1 MKLSFKRTAG
11 TFVFLF
17 SICYSSIAQNITH
30 GPFISAVTES
40 SARMFVRTSSAA
52 SITVNVSTDA
62 GMSNPVAFSS
72 ATVAEKDTV
81 AVVDFSSLDND
92 TEYFYQV
99 VVDGGSTS
107 NIQSFRTF
115 PAVGTVSNFHFDFG
129 SCQDFE
135 GNPPVNED
143 VVERISA
150 DSPRFFLQCGDWGY
164 PDNTDD
170 FPNDSNFFPI
180 NYQNVINSYH
190 RRYSSEQMKELMS
203 HVPIDYVYDDHDYVN
218 DNASRTST
226 SFYWE
231 GNPLT
236 EVTFDPIARTNIIK
250 GYSEFFPHYSLVDTS
265 EGIYHS
271 IRYGNVEIFMCDNRS
286 AKSGTLN
293 SLIENNGVYTFNP
306 NTPGHT
312 MLGEDQLQWLLDG
325 LQNSTATWKFVM
337 TGVLFNKG
345 YRDFIDD
352 ISGNQILQQLLNIP
366 GYGTGKS
373 LLALAVDTWSG
384 YPTEQDAIIDFCAQ
398 NNVENVVWLSSDSHT
413 SAIDDG
419 TNSGFPELMSGNMQ
433 RDNARMAWLLDNLS
447 TVPTISQDLSIW
459 NGGGQG
465 LGNDN
470 YLYAFGR
477 VDVYGDDSLKLGI
490 VDVNN
495 EEIASII
502 VCEASLNCEE
512 ANGINNPDLPGNAF
526 VLYPSLATE
535 QISIK
540 LNNRSIVDEN
550 TVIGLYAV
558 NGKNLSMTPSQLHL
572 GGDQSID
579 LSGLAAGRYFIA
591 LRNPT
596 GNFVKS
602 FQKL

>member
-1 MKLSFKRTAG
+1 
-11 TFVFLF
+11 
-17 SICYSSIAQNITH
+17 
-30 GPFISAVTES
+30 
-40 SARMFVRTSSAA
+40 MFVSTSSAS
-52 SITVNVSTDA
+52 SITVNISTDA
-62 GMSNPVAFSS
+62 GLSNPTAFSG

-81 AVVDFSSLDND
+81 AVIDLSSLSND

-99 VVDGGSTS
+99 VVDGGATS
-107 NIQSFRTF
+107 NVQSFQTF

-135 GNPPVNED
+135 GNPPINED

-150 DSPRFFLQCGDWGY
+150 DNPRFFLQCGDWGY
-164 PDNTDD
+164 PDKTDD
-170 FPNDSNFFPI
+170 FPTDSNFFPI
-180 NYQNVINSYH
+180 DYQNVINSYH

-203 HVPIDYVYDDHDYVN
+203 HVPIDYVYDDHDYIN
-218 DNASRTST
+218 DNGSRNSV

-231 GNPLT
+231 GNPLQ
-236 EVTFDPIARTNIIK
+236 EVVFDPIARTNIIK
-250 GYSEFFPHYSLVDTS
+250 GYADFFPHYDLVDTS
-265 EGIYHS
+265 EGIHHS

-286 AKSGTLN
+286 AKSATLA
-293 SLIENNGVYTFNP
+293 SLTADNNDIYTFNAP
-306 NTPGHT
+306 DSGHT
-312 MLGEDQLQWLLDG
+312 MLGEDQLQWLSNG

-352 ISGNQILQQLLNIP
+352 LSGNQIIQDFLNIP

-384 YPTEQDAIIDFCAQ
+384 YPDEQDAIIDFCAQ

-433 RDNARMAWLLDNLS
+433 RDNARMAWLFENLS
-447 TVPTISQDLSIW
+447 TVPTISQDLAIW

-477 VDVYGDDSLKLGI
+477 IDVFGDDSLKLSI
-490 VDVNN
+490 IDVNGD
-495 EEIASII
+495 EIASLI
-502 VCEASLNCEE
+502 VCEAFINCDEIS
-512 ANGINNPDLPGNAF
+512 GINNPNLPGNAF
-526 VLYPSLATE
+526 VLYPNSATNK
-535 QISIK
+535 INIK
-540 LNNRSIVDEN
+540 LNDKTIVDDK
-550 TVIGLYAV
+550 TMIGLYAL
-558 NGKNLSMTPSQLHL
+558 NGKNLQMVASKLHT
-572 GGDQSID
+572 GADQTID

-591 LRNPT
+591 IRTAT
-596 GNFVKS
+596 GNFVNPT
-602 FQKL
+602 

>member
-1 MKLSFKRTAG
+1 MKLTSYRIILLSA
-11 TFVFLF
+11 LF
-17 SICYSSIAQNITH
+17 SFTGLSVFAQQITH
-30 GPFISAVTES
+30 GPFISAVNEN
-40 SARMFVRTSSAA
+40 SARLFVRTSSAA
-52 SITVNVSTDA
+52 SITVNVSSNV
-62 GMSNPVAFSS
+62 GMSNPTAFAS

-81 AVVDFSSLDND
+81 ATVNLTGLNAD

-99 VVDGGSTS
+99 VVNGGATSTV
-107 NIQSFRTF
+107 QSFKSF
-115 PAVGTVSNFHFDFG
+115 PLPGTVSNFHFDFG

-135 GNPPVNED
+135 GNPPINED

-150 DSPRFFLQCGDWGY
+150 DNPRFFLQCGDWGY

-170 FPNDSNFFPI
+170 FPNDTNFFPI

-190 RRYSSEQMKELMS
+190 RRYSSLQMQELMS
-203 HVPIDYVYDDHDYVN
+203 HVPIDYVFDDHDYVN
-218 DNASRTST
+218 DNASRTT
-226 SFYWE
+226 ASFYWE

-236 EVTFDPIARTNIIK
+236 EVTFNPIARTNIIK
-250 GYSEFFPHYSLVDTS
+250 GYADFFPHYDLVDTS
-265 EGIYHS
+265 EGIHHS

-293 SLIENNGVYTFNP
+293 SLVENNGVYTFDP
-306 NTPGHT
+306 PTSGHT
-312 MLGEDQLQWLLDG
+312 MLGDDQLQWLLDG

-345 YRDFIDD
+345 YRDFIAD
-352 ISGNQILQQLLNIP
+352 ISGNQVLQQYLNIP

-384 YPTEQDAIIDFCAQ
+384 YPDEQDAIIDFCAQ
-398 NNVENVVWLSSDSHT
+398 NNVKNVVWLSSDSHT

-433 RDNARMAWLLDNLS
+433 RGNARMAWLLDNLS
-447 TVPTISQDLSIW
+447 TVPTMSQDLSIW

-465 LGNDN
+465 LGNEN

-477 VDVYGDDSLKLGI
+477 IDVFGDDSLKLSI
-490 VDVNN
+490 IDVNN
-495 EEIASII
+495 EEIASLI
-502 VCEASLNCEE
+502 VCEASINCEE
-512 ANGINNPDLPGNAF
+512 TSGINNPDLLGNAF
-526 VLYPSLATE
+526 ILYPNTATN
-535 QISIK
+535 QISIR
-540 LNNRSIVDEN
+540 LNDKTIVDDK
-550 TVIGLYAV
+550 TMIGLYAV
-558 NGKNLSMTPSQLHL
+558 NGQNLQMVPSKLHL
-572 GGDQSID
+572 GSDQTFS
-579 LSGLAAGRYFIA
+579 LEGMAAGRYFIA
-591 LRNPT
+591 LRTAT